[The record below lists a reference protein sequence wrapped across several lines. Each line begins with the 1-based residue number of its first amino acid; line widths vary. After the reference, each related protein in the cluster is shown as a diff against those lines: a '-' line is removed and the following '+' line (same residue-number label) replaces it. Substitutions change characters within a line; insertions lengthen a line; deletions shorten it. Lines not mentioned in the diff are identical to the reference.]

1 MGKKKDMILNR
12 EQPWV
17 RMNCLTGEN
26 RKERGK
32 PTRKKRNLM
41 ISKLAGRKGNSFNTV
56 VKISIASLL

>member
-41 ISKLAGRKGNSFNTV
+41 ISKLAGRKGKCLQPSR
-56 VKISIASLL
+56 